1 LPNSRDPARLT
12 VMRRRIRAD
21 GTAKPAFVVVAVIAA
36 VLAAGGI
43 HSLYQH
49 LRVPAPAVIA
59 APAVAPAAPPAA
71 APAPAAAPTTIGFVD
86 SPAAEAVAGTRIT
99 ITGWALDPAG
109 ISGVAVHVD
118 GVPHA
123 ADIGIARPDVAQA
136 KPGFPD
142 SARAGFAFEGDF
154 ADLSP
159 SRHEVAVVATNRAG
173 VATVLARKSLIP
185 PAATRM
191 WGGLLDAHPDL
202 AGRQFTFLMM
212 TSGATMGGADETD
225 TAYAPYL
232 SRTQRVGVAVPLLY
246 MRTTK
251 GAAGDWVFDP
261 DFDLTR
267 KCGVRL
273 VAEDNL
279 TGIIRFAI
287 EHRVPVEFILNGG
300 IWGDASCNDP
310 EWDLNDHLE
319 DDDYNAQWSQDDQ
332 TFPDDYLK
340 GLAGST
346 DSPELARTLTYNV
359 YATKVRDYKKRNL
372 QAAARIISEFARKH
386 PELFVGVVLDSDTYM
401 NPFFKQVEYFDFNPG
416 MIRQFREWLQ
426 GTGPYAGR
434 PGAGVPD
441 LSSYR
446 RAQPLTLADVN
457 RLARRNWSSWAEVE
471 PPRRFPGSLYRPMR
485 PGDVNIWEDHWYE
498 EWQVFRQHIVGL
510 HYDELSKWVH
520 ETGIPT
526 DRIFSAQGFIAPDPG
541 NKPIPINI
549 TSRGKNVDTSGVS
562 LEGSIPR
569 YGHLG
574 AVIYG
579 DTAENKTPMEGSHSL
594 FAQFARMDPQWGVV
608 EFNSTNLKLPKVLPV
623 YDQAYRSFRDLFNF
637 DARMVS
643 PMAWNG
649 SNGLFADQPDYVAY
663 TSWRNTPAEDAMK
676 DFVVARADLPRGAR
690 LWTFGTARHA
700 ADDGWTLDG
709 GTLDAGRGF
718 VDLRFAGAT
727 ATLVSPSD
735 QVLRAAGLDTLYVGL
750 RDADALA
757 SVAVFARVEPASPW
771 IAIAPETTAAT
782 LARTAPGLAVPL
794 AWPAEWRE
802 RNTIAES
809 FKVVMKFRA
818 GIETARIDRIVLY
831 PRATAVAGARNR
843 R

>member
-1 LPNSRDPARLT
+1 
-12 VMRRRIRAD
+12 
-21 GTAKPAFVVVAVIAA
+21 VAAIAV

-43 HSLYQH
+43 HSAYQH
-49 LRVPAPAVIA
+49 LRDPARSVPIAVAPVA
-59 APAVAPAAPPAA
+59 APAS
-71 APAPAAAPTTIGFVD
+71 APAPAAAAAPAVAAAPTTVGFVD
-86 SPAAEAVAGTRIT
+86 SPAAEAVVGTRIV

-118 GVPHA
+118 GVSHA
-123 ADIGIARPDVAQA
+123 ATIGMARPDVALA

-159 SRHEVAVVATNRAG
+159 QRHEVAVVATNRAG
-173 VATVLARKSLIP
+173 VSTVLARRSLIP
-185 PAATRM
+185 PAAMRM
-191 WGGLLDAHPDL
+191 WSGLLDAHPGL
-202 AGRQFTFLMM
+202 ADRQFNFLMM

-225 TAYAPYL
+225 TAYAQYL

-267 KCGVRL
+267 KCGNRL

-310 EWDLNDHLE
+310 AWDLNDHLE
-319 DDDYNAQWSQDDQ
+319 DDDFNVQWSQDDQ

-359 YATKVRDYKKRNL
+359 YATKVRDYKRRNL

-386 PELFVGVVLDSDTYM
+386 PELFIGVVLDSDTYM

-426 GTGPYAGR
+426 GAGPYAGK
-434 PGAGVPD
+434 PAAGAPD
-441 LSSYR
+441 LRTYR
-446 RAQPLTLADVN
+446 RAHPLTLADVN
-457 RLARRNWSSWAEVE
+457 RLARRNWASWDAVE

-485 PGDVNIWEDHWYE
+485 PGDVSIWEDPWYE
-498 EWQVFRQHIVGL
+498 EWQVFRQHIIGL

-520 ETGIPT
+520 ETGIPR

-562 LEGSIPR
+562 IEGSIPR

-574 AVIYG
+574 AVVYG
-579 DTAENKTPMEGSHSL
+579 ETAENKTPMEGPHSL
-594 FAQFARMDPQWGVV
+594 FAQFARMDPQWGVA
-608 EFNSTNLKLPKVLPV
+608 EFNNTNLKQPKVLPT
-623 YDQAYRSFRDLFNF
+623 YDQSYRSFRDLFNF

-690 LWTFGTARHA
+690 LWTFGTARYA
-700 ADDGWTLDG
+700 TDDGWTLDG
-709 GTLDAGRGF
+709 GTLQAGKGF
-718 VDLRFAGAT
+718 VDLRFADAT
-727 ATLVSPSD
+727 ATLVSPPD
-735 QVLRAAGLDTLYVGL
+735 QVLRAAGLDMLYIGL

-757 SVAVFARVEPASPW
+757 TIEVFARVEPSSPW
-771 IAIAPETTAAT
+771 TAIVPEAKAAT
-782 LARTAPGLAVPL
+782 LARSAPGLAVPL
-794 AWPAEWRE
+794 AWPAQWRA
-802 RNTIAES
+802 RDAIAES
-809 FKVVMKFRA
+809 FKVVLKFRA
-818 GIETARIDRIVLY
+818 GTMQARIDRIALY
-831 PRATAVAGARNR
+831 PRADVVAGARNR

>member
-1 LPNSRDPARLT
+1 MAGAVR
-12 VMRRRIRAD
+12 
-21 GTAKPAFVVVAVIAA
+21 PAFVAVAA
-36 VLAAGGI
+36 VAAALAGGGVYA
-43 HSLYQH
+43 LYQH
-49 LRVPAPAVIA
+49 LRVAALVTAPAAPVVAAAPVPVPAPAVA
-59 APAVAPAAPPAA
+59 TAPM
-71 APAPAAAPTTIGFVD
+71 TIGFVD
-86 SPAAEAVAGTRIT
+86 SPAAEAVAGTRIA

-109 ISGVAVHVD
+109 IRGVAVHVD

-123 ADIGIARPDVAQA
+123 ATIGIARPDVAQA

-159 SRHEVAVVATNRAG
+159 QRHEVAVVATNRAG
-173 VATVLARKSLIP
+173 ASTVLARRSLLP
-185 PAATRM
+185 PGAMRM
-191 WGGLLDAHPDL
+191 WSGPLDAHPEL
-202 AGRQFTFLMM
+202 AGRNFNFLMM
-212 TSGATMGGADETD
+212 TSGATMGGADEID
-225 TAYAPYL
+225 TAYAQYL
-232 SRTQRVGVAVPLLY
+232 SRTQRVGMAVPLLY

-261 DFDLTR
+261 DFDLKR
-267 KCGVRL
+267 KCRDRL

-279 TGIIRFAI
+279 TGIIRVAI
-287 EHRVPVEFILNGG
+287 ERRVPVEFILNGG

-310 EWDLNDHLE
+310 VWDLNDHLE
-319 DDDYNAQWSQDDQ
+319 DDDYNVQWSQDDQ

-359 YATKVRDYKKRNL
+359 YASKVRAYKKRNL
-372 QAAARIISEFARKH
+372 QAAARIISKFARKH

-426 GTGPYAGR
+426 GTGPYAGK
-434 PGAGVPD
+434 PGPGVPD
-441 LSSYR
+441 LASYR

-457 RLARRNWSSWAEVE
+457 RLARRNWTSWDEVQ
-471 PPRRFPGSLYRPMR
+471 PPRRFPGSLYRPMG
-485 PGDVNIWEDHWYE
+485 PGDISIWEDHWYE
-498 EWQVFRQHIVGL
+498 EWQVFRQHVIGL

-520 ETGIPT
+520 DTGIPG

-569 YGHLG
+569 HGHLG

-579 DTAENKTPMEGSHSL
+579 DTAENKTPMEGPHSL

-608 EFNSTNLKLPKVLPV
+608 EFNSTNLKQPKILPS
-623 YDQAYRSFRDLFNF
+623 YDQAYRSFRDMFNF

-649 SNGLFADQPDYVAY
+649 SNGLYADQPDYVAY

-700 ADDGWTLDG
+700 TDDGWTQEG
-709 GTLDAGRGF
+709 GTLAAGKGF
-718 VDLRFAGAT
+718 IDLRFADAA
-727 ATLVSPSD
+727 ATLVSPPD
-735 QVLRAAGLDTLYVGL
+735 QVLRAAGLETLYLGL
-750 RDADALA
+750 REPDALA
-757 SVAVFARVEPASPW
+757 TVEVFARIEPSSPW
-771 IAIAPETTAAT
+771 TVIVPETKADT
-782 LARTAPGLAVPL
+782 LARTAPGLAAPL
-794 AWPAEWRE
+794 AWPGEWRA
-802 RNTIAES
+802 RDTIAES
-809 FKVVMKFRA
+809 MKVVLKFRA
-818 GIETARIDRIVLY
+818 GTGQARIDRIALY
-831 PRATAVAGARNR
+831 PRANAVTDARIR